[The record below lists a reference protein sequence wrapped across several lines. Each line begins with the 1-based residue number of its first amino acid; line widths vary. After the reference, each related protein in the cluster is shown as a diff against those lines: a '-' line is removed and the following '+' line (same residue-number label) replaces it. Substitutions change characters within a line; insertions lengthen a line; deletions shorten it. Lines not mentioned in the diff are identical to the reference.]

1 MRDENYRRNSR
12 FDHRIQAARG
22 QVKKFFGRA
31 TDNPRL
37 SAEGRRDQVFGN
49 LKQAAGKVRDAFR
62 R

>member
-1 MRDENYRRNSR
+1 MNAENPRRTGR

-22 QVKKFFGRA
+22 RAKKFFGRA

-37 SAEGRRDQVFGN
+37 SAEGRRDQIAGN
-49 LKQAAGKVRDAFR
+49 LKQAVGKVRDAFR

>member
-1 MRDENYRRNSR
+1 MHDENYRRNGR

-22 QVKKFFGRA
+22 RMKKFLGRA

-37 SAEGRRDQVFGN
+37 SAEGRRDQFLGN
-49 LKQAAGKVRDAFR
+49 MKQAAGKVRDAFR

>member
-1 MRDENYRRNSR
+1 MNAENSRHTRR

-22 QVKKFFGRA
+22 RVKKFFGRA

-37 SAEGRRDQVFGN
+37 SAEGRRDQIVGN
-49 LKQAAGKVRDAFR
+49 LKQAADKVRDAFR

>member
-1 MRDENYRRNSR
+1 MNADNYRRNSR

-22 QVKKFFGRA
+22 RLKKFFGRA

-37 SAEGRRDQVFGN
+37 TAEGRRDQFRGN
-49 LKQAAGKVRDAFR
+49 MKQAANKVRDAFR